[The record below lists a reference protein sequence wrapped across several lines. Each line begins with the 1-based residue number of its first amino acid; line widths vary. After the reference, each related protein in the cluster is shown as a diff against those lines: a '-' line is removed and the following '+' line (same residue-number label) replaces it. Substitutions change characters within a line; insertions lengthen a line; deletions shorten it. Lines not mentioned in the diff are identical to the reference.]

1 MSSLTEEQLERIKA
15 ENPGVELHVVSSPEA
30 SVEIVVRKPKEDQ
43 WRVFRAMQADDEQRP
58 GALRWLASYCAV
70 FPKGADFAALLAER
84 PGLAETVGAKLVKI
98 AGVDG
103 TATSRK
109 L

>member
-15 ENPGVELHVVSSPEA
+15 ENPGVELHLVSSPETG
-30 SVEIVVRKPKEDQ
+30 VDVVVRKPKEDE
-43 WRVFRAMQADDEQRP
+43 WRRFRAMQADDEQRS
-58 GALRWLASYCAV
+58 GALRLLAIHSSV
-70 FPKGADFAALLAER
+70 FPKGAEFMAMLAEF
-84 PGLAETVGAKLVKI
+84 PGMAETVGAKLIKI

>member
-1 MSSLTEEQLERIKA
+1 MSSLTDEQLDRIKA
-15 ENPGVELHVVSSPEA
+15 ENPGIELHLVSSPETG
-30 SVEIVVRKPKEDQ
+30 VEVVVRKPKEDE
-43 WRVFRAMQADDEQRP
+43 WRRFRAMQADDEQRP
-58 GALRWLASYCAV
+58 GALRLLAIHSAV
-70 FPKGADFAALLAER
+70 FPKGGDFMALLAEH

>member
-1 MSSLTEEQLERIKA
+1 MAITEEQLAKVTT
-15 ENPGVELHVVSSPEA
+15 ENPGVELHLVNSPETG
-30 SVEIVVRKPKEDQ
+30 VDVVVRKPSEPE
-43 WRVFRAMQADDEQRP
+43 WRRFRSMQSDDEQRP
-58 GALRWLASYCAV
+58 GALRMLAIGAAI
-70 FPKGADFAALLAER
+70 FPKGGDFMALLGEH
-84 PGLAETVGAKLVKI
+84 PGLAETIGAKLVKI